1 MWTPLKSPSEKQ
13 ESTLAPQPTEGS
25 KKSRT
30 NFYCWDGVRSI
41 ALTVTKLSSDT
52 IRSFY
57 CAAEFVQDR
66 ARVGTERQELMRM
79 SAAFTIIWFPRNC
92 ESALMETWLSPQ
104 QAHRT
109 PGSLQKIVTIE
120 VRAQR
125 KNRERLT
132 PHAKVTIRPSGTGDA
147 IADDRAAMIYGT
159 RLHPPQ

>member
-1 MWTPLKSPSEKQ
+1 
-13 ESTLAPQPTEGS
+13 
-25 KKSRT
+25 
-30 NFYCWDGVRSI
+30 
-41 ALTVTKLSSDT
+41 
-52 IRSFY
+52 
-57 CAAEFVQDR
+57 
-66 ARVGTERQELMRM
+66 M
-79 SAAFTIIWFPRNC
+79 SAAFTIVWFLRNC

-109 PGSLQKIVTIE
+109 PGSSQKIVTIE